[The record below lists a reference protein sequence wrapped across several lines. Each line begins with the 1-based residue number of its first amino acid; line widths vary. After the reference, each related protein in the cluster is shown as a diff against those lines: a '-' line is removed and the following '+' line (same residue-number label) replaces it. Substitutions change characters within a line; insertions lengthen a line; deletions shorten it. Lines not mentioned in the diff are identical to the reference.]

1 MFWSI
6 KPTNH
11 QHTPFVRHPLYF
23 SQPPFFSY
31 LLSSPGRLVAELR
44 SGVDEDTDP
53 QDLSPQQ
60 VARLHQL
67 LQEARFRDPDGAH
80 LSPAG
85 EYNLRLGIL
94 KEIQPDMVATW
105 QGTWLVRDA
114 KRGVLGWNANS
125 A

>member
-1 MFWSI
+1 M
-6 KPTNH
+6 
-11 QHTPFVRHPLYF
+11 
-23 SQPPFFSY
+23 
-31 LLSSPGRLVAELR
+31 AELR

-67 LQEARFRDPDGAH
+67 LQEARFRDPDGGH

-105 QGTWLVRDA
+105 QGALLAPVDLGYLCGFNTLLVPVPY
-114 KRGVLGWNANS
+114 G
-125 A
+125 